1 MKLLAKAY
9 PNQCYENIQS
19 ISDII
24 IEARLTD
31 NNQIVFYET
40 HSKNLNWVVR
50 ILEETVK
57 ALFVNSVS
65 IKERPFLFKENKDFD
80 IILNRNK
87 KYYLEAFENLKS
99 KTNAIPSVHRKIKN
113 LPKNCIQ
120 NSKINGVHRKR

>member
-31 NNQIVFYET
+31 NNQINFYET
-40 HSKNLNWVVR
+40 HIKRPEWVVK
-50 ILEETVK
+50 ISEETVK
-57 ALFVNSVS
+57 SLFPHSVS
-65 IKERPFLFKENKDFD
+65 IKERPFLLKENKDFD

-87 KYYLEAFENLKS
+87 KHYIEAFENLKL
-99 KTNAIPSVHRKIKN
+99 KIHATPSVHRKIKN
-113 LPKNCIQ
+113 LPENGIQ

>member
-31 NNQIVFYET
+31 NNQIHFYET
-40 HSKNLNWVVR
+40 HSKNLNWIVQ
-50 ILEETVK
+50 IKEETVN

-87 KYYLEAFENLKS
+87 KHYIEAFENLKL
-99 KTNAIPSVHRKIKN
+99 KINAIPTVYRKIKSLPQNN
-113 LPKNCIQ
+113 LQ